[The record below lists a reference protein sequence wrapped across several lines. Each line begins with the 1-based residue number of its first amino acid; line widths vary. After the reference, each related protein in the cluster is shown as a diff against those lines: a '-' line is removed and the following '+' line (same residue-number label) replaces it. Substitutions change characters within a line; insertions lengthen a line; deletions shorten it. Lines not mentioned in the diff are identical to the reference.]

1 MVRQRQPLREPR
13 DPRLTRAGRNGT
25 TPASAARRGS
35 QAIDRALSI
44 LSLFDEQHE
53 TLAIADIADALAVHR
68 STAWRMVGALERAA
82 LVEQDPVTGRFRL
95 GLALVSLAGHVLDRF
110 PARASGRKVLSDL
123 RDQTGETAYL
133 GVLDGLSV
141 VYIDQASSP
150 HVRHNV
156 DWVGRRQS
164 LTEGVT
170 GAMLLAFQ
178 PEGVIADMRRLTGV
192 DGAPTAHMPDER
204 ELAGVRERGYLARFR
219 DPLSGLVVV
228 GAPVRDFRGEVV
240 AAITIAASEHRVDRP
255 QFEREVVPAT
265 VRAAALVSE
274 SLGYTRA

>member
-1 MVRQRQPLREPR
+1 MVKRGDQSDGQL
-13 DPRLTRAGRNGT
+13 
-25 TPASAARRGS
+25 AATAPRRGS

-44 LSLFDEQHE
+44 LWLFDEQHE
-53 TLAIADIADALAVHR
+53 TLAVAEIAASLEVHR
-68 STAWRMVGALERAA
+68 STAWRMLGALDRAG

-133 GVLDGLSV
+133 GILDGLSV

-150 HVRHNV
+150 HVRQFV

-178 PEGVIADMRRLTGV
+178 PPDVISALRS
-192 DGAPTAHMPDER
+192 GAAGATEPSGQPPDED
-204 ELAGVRERGYLARFR
+204 ELAAVRERGFLARFR
-219 DPLSGLVVV
+219 DPLSGLAVV
-228 GAPVRDFRGEVV
+228 GAPVRDHRGEVV
-240 AAITIAASEHRVDRP
+240 AAITSVASEHRVERRE
-255 QFEREVVPAT
+255 FERELVPAT
-265 VRAAALVSE
+265 LRAAALVSE
-274 SLGYTRA
+274 SLGYTRG